1 MEKNL
6 IEEHN
11 KELDEAIKHGK
22 AVVANTQSLI
32 ESMGRMKNFNER
44 RLATL
49 KVKATPYTPTL
60 EKPKRVKH
68 TAGGHRDTCKGDD
81 SNDGDNK
88 DDNSN
93 DDDEIC
99 NSFGDNNNSNSNG
112 DDNNDSNGDNDG
124 YNNDDGDDDSNNNG
138 DNDNNTISQR

>member
-1 MEKNL
+1 MLNRMEKNL

-68 TAGGHRDTCKGDD
+68 TAGGHRVHGRNLLCILLL
-81 SNDGDNK
+81 NDLRVQLRLHLHRISGVPK
-88 DDNSN
+88 DLELILNPFDIFL
-93 DDDEIC
+93 IC
-99 NSFGDNNNSNSNG
+99 SD
-112 DDNNDSNGDNDG
+112 
-124 YNNDDGDDDSNNNG
+124 YVL
-138 DNDNNTISQR
+138 